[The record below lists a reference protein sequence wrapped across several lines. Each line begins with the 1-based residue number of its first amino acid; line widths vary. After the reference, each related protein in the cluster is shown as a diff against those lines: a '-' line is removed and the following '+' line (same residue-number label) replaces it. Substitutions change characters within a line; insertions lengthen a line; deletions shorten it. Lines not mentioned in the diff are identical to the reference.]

1 MGGTLSVIE
10 CPNELPQKTLQLVQ
24 GLIREMY
31 ANLVK
36 HASPDSPYEVFV
48 LLHESSIEITQI
60 NRIRCDGQA
69 PVRSDGG
76 HGVAFYADRI
86 SDLGG
91 VLTSENLD
99 DDWNMYARI
108 PVKAT
113 K

>member
-1 MGGTLSVIE
+1 
-10 CPNELPQKTLQLVQ
+10 
-24 GLIREMY
+24 MY

-99 DDWNMYARI
+99 DGLEHVCPHSREGNEIMAVPSQFKGAAYSDMSGAYTQMR
-108 PVKAT
+108 
-113 K
+113 